1 MGRSPGSSACTR
13 AGMST
18 FKISCQR
25 MWRLEYSPRVSCK
38 TGARLRSTSTAV
50 TRPARRHSCWVRGPM
65 PGPTSST
72 PQPRSIP
79 DSSAIRWGTQAAMR
93 KFWPL
98 ALENRKPWRANSPL
112 TSWALHKSIM
122 KKPPFPCILPEDRRI
137 CNENLHQKQDGS
149 RYCFRTGAEAPLAS
163 PGGKA
168 GRSPAGGRSS
178 MLPVLSS

>member
-1 MGRSPGSSACTR
+1 
-13 AGMST
+13 
-18 FKISCQR
+18 
-25 MWRLEYSPRVSCK
+25 
-38 TGARLRSTSTAV
+38 
-50 TRPARRHSCWVRGPM
+50 
-65 PGPTSST
+65 
-72 PQPRSIP
+72 
-79 DSSAIRWGTQAAMR
+79 MR

-163 PGGKA
+163 PGGEGRALPRRGEIKYVTRFKLMNQPCREVSPEYTRCRSGGQRRSIRPGCRST
-168 GRSPAGGRSS
+168 GRSCSPGWRRRSP
-178 MLPVLSS
+178 LPWRSRRCRSRHRRRYTSGCHRG